1 MMRLLF
7 LLVLLI
13 LPAEAPAEEE
23 LIAGLSRNR
32 ISISANFDGSE
43 ILIFGAVKRDA
54 PAAEDPPGFIVTIEG
69 PKTPLTLRR
78 KDRMGPI
85 WVNVDTVEIDRAPSF
100 YAVNTSAPL
109 RDVLT
114 HTSDMRHSITVEQA
128 IRFVGASGLVE
139 DPARFTEALIRIR
152 ERSTL
157 YQTNISAVTV
167 REGTLFNTSVVLPA
181 NLVEGV
187 YTSRLFLTRNGMV
200 VAEASAAINV
210 EKVGLE
216 RFLYVL
222 AHEDALIYGLLSLAI
237 AVVAGWGASA
247 VFRYLQG

>member
-1 MMRLLF
+1 MTRLF
-7 LLVLLI
+7 WLLVLL
-13 LPAEAPAEEE
+13 LVPVKAPAEEE

-54 PAAEDPPGFIVTIEG
+54 PAAEDPPGVIVTIEG

-85 WVNVDTVEIDRAPSF
+85 WVNVDTVEVDRAPSF
-100 YAVNTSAPL
+100 YAVNSSGPL

-128 IRFVGASGLVE
+128 IRLVGASGLVE
-139 DPARFTEALIRIR
+139 DPSRFTEALIRIR
-152 ERSTL
+152 ERNGL

-167 REGTLFNTSVVLPA
+167 RESTLFDTSVVLPA

-187 YTSRLFLTRNGMV
+187 YTSRLFLTRNGVV
-200 VAEASAAINV
+200 VAQASAAINV

-216 RFLYVL
+216 RFLYAL
-222 AHEDALIYGLLSLAI
+222 AHEDALLYGLLSLAI